1 MSTKIVP
8 IVAIVGRTNVGK
20 STLFNSLIG
29 KRKSVVE
36 DYPGVTRDRIYHEV
50 YTDNLIY
57 RLVDTGGLV
66 GEDENPLQ
74 TSVREQAQIAIAES
88 SLLLVL
94 FDGQAGPSVLDEEVV
109 RFIQRSNKSVI
120 WIANKC
126 EKPAVGRSAID
137 FYSLGIDNIVTISA
151 EHNLGLGELK
161 AQIVDTLLSQ
171 EGSSRYR
178 SMDSKDEMDGEEENP
193 EDSIIKVSII
203 GRPNVGKSTLLNKI
217 LGEDRAVTSDVP
229 GTTRDSLDVE
239 ITRDG
244 RKIQFIDTAGLRRKS
259 KVEDQGV
266 ERYGN
271 LRSLK
276 ALVQSDVAIL
286 VLDGNGD
293 LGSLQDSR
301 LAGLADDR
309 GRGLIIVVNKW
320 DVVEKDHTTVKAYK
334 DYIAEHFKFARYAPT
349 LFVSALTGKRCPSI
363 IDEVF
368 KVYDAARI
376 RIPTAQV
383 NKTMIAAFE
392 KKTAPIYRGAPI
404 KLYFASQIGITP
416 PTFVLFV
423 NYPKKINFGYA
434 RYLKNIFRKE
444 FGFYGVGIKI
454 YFRKRRSKNDGDE
467 E

>member
-1 MSTKIVP
+1 MSNKIVP
-8 IVAIVGRTNVGK
+8 TVAIVGRTNVGK
-20 STLFNSLIG
+20 STLFNSIIG
-29 KRKSVVE
+29 RRKSVVE

-50 YTDNLIY
+50 HTDSLIF

-74 TSVREQAQIAIAES
+74 TSVREQAEVAIAES

-94 FDGQAGPSVLDEEVV
+94 FDAQAGPSILDEEVV
-109 RFIQRSNKSVI
+109 RFIQRSGKPVI
-120 WIANKC
+120 WLANKC
-126 EKPAVGRSAID
+126 EKPGVSRAAVD
-137 FYSLGIDNIVTISA
+137 FYALGIDEVMPISA

-161 AQIVDTLLSQ
+161 AKVVNTLQSIYGANQLLTPLNR
-171 EGSSRYR
+171 E
-178 SMDSKDEMDGEEENP
+178 DEEADKEAV
-193 EDSIIKVSII
+193 IKVAII
-203 GRPNVGKSTLLNKI
+203 GKPNVGKSTLLNRI
-217 LGEDRAVTSDVP
+217 LGESRAVTSEVA

-244 RKIQFIDTAGLRRKS
+244 RKLKFIDTAGLRRKS
-259 KVEDQGV
+259 KVDPSL
-266 ERYGN
+266 ERFGN

-286 VLDGNGD
+286 VLDGSGD

-309 GRGLIIVVNKW
+309 GRALVIVVNKW
-320 DVVEKDHTTVKAYK
+320 DAVEKDHKTVKAYK
-334 DYIAEHFKFARYAPT
+334 DYIAENFKFARYAPVI
-349 LFVSALTGKRCPSI
+349 FVSALTGKRCPSI
-363 IDEVF
+363 IEEVV

-376 RIPTAQV
+376 RIPTSQV
-383 NKTMIAAFE
+383 NRTMTIAFD
-392 KKTAPIYRGAPI
+392 KKTPPIYRGAPI
-404 KLYFASQIGITP
+404 KLYFATQIGITP

-434 RYLKNIFRKE
+434 RYLKNVIRKE

-454 YFRKRRSKNDGDE
+454 YFRKRRSKDE
-467 E
+467 ESEQ